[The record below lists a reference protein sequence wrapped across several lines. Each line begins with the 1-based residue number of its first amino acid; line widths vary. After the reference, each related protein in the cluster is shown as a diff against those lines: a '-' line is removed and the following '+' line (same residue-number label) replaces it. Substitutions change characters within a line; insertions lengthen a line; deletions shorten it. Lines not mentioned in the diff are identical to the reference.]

1 VDRGPLSEYGEPM
14 KPVRN
19 LGNGAETVME
29 VVGLDPDYHIF
40 FFWGERDSYLLLTT
54 TNNKGTIDKRGNV
67 YFERKER
74 GAWG

>member
-1 VDRGPLSEYGEPM
+1 QKPREWGRNGDGSGWTGPRLPY
-14 KPVRN
+14 
-19 LGNGAETVME
+19 
-29 VVGLDPDYHIF
+29 I